1 MQRENV
7 NLKVARKVV
16 KCLYRPWNSY
26 SKCINNRKAWKI
38 PTKVCFSPSD
48 GKNSIAGMQGE
59 KNGGRTLQTKP
70 NLKTAGIKS
79 THNLRPNQTLCKV
92 KLPNSL

>member
-1 MQRENV
+1 MQKGNV

-16 KCLYRPWNSY
+16 KCLYRPWILD

-48 GKNSIAGMQGE
+48 GKNPIAGMQGE
-59 KNGGRTLQTKP
+59 KNGGRKLQIEP
-70 NLKTAGIKS
+70 NLT
-79 THNLRPNQTLCKV
+79 
-92 KLPNSL
+92 